1 MELGLKY
8 ALLECHAISP
18 NEYEVVH
25 WKDLE
30 KYIQKLGSQLDINGT
45 LF

>member
-18 NEYEVVH
+18 IQYEVVH

-30 KYIQKLGSQLDINGT
+30 KHI
-45 LF
+45 

>member
-1 MELGLKY
+1 MGLSYARLMELGLKH

-18 NEYEVVH
+18 NECEVVH

-30 KYIQKLGSQLDINGT
+30 KHI
-45 LF
+45 